1 MPVWAFRDLA
11 EADGVV
17 VVNRVKPHTDF
28 HGEVESGL
36 VKMLVI
42 GAGKHAG
49 ALSAHHLTV
58 RHGFPAVLADHGERL
73 LAGLPVLCGIA
84 VVEDQRDRT
93 AMIEVMRPDEFFTRE
108 PALLGR
114 ARELLPRLPFARLD
128 VLVIDRLG
136 KDVSG
141 AGMDTNVTG
150 RASFW
155 GGGERPTEPRI
166 TRIFVRGLTPATHGN
181 ACGIGMAD
189 FTTARCAAEIDRAA
203 TNVNCITSNSP
214 EDARPA
220 DRLRHEPGEA
230 IAAAIQTSGVP
241 NPAEVRLVWVRDT
254 AHLEQIVVSEALL
267 EEVRAGA
274 TLRPAGPLFPLPY
287 DENGDLRSPFSE
299 RAPAPPGIPGARR
312 RVAPGSLAPDGAS
325 KPASWHPAAPP
336 CAGGPDRRA
345 CPATRARCAFGGS
358 APPRALAP
366 SRLTQVVEGT
376 HAGVVRHVA
385 QHLLDSQQLVVLGD
399 AICAPG
405 APLLIWPALVA
416 TAMSAMV
423 VSSVSPLRWLQ
434 RRCSRQPS
442 PSRSRQMSRVS
453 VPIWLRLDADAV
465 GDALL
470 DAFSSRSTLVTN
482 TSSPTIWTWHAE
494 FVGQ

>member
-1 MPVWAFRDLA
+1 MRHEGPLLQLVDQLYPPGASVDVPGEVARGLRHVGLHTLVTRGARVGITAGSRGIADLPAVLRAAVAAVREAGGDPFVAPCMGSHGGATAEGQRAVLRDLGVTAESVGAEVVSSMDVVSVGESAFGVPVWTSRDLA
-11 EADGVV
+11 EADGVI

-93 AMIEVMRPDEFFTRE
+93 ALIEVLRPDEFFTRE
-108 PALLGR
+108 PALLER
-114 ARELLPRLPFARLD
+114 ARELLPRLPFAQLD

-141 AGMDTNVTG
+141 TGMDTNVTG

-203 TNVNCITSNSP
+203 TDVNCITSNSP
-214 EDARPA
+214 EDARIPIA
-220 DRLRHEPGEA
+220 CATDREA
-230 IAAAIQTSGVP
+230 IAAAIQTSGVRD
-241 NPAEVRLVWVRDT
+241 PAEVRLAWVRDT
-254 AHLEQIVVSEALL
+254 AHLERIAVSEALL
-267 EEVRAGA
+267 DEVRAGE

-287 DENGDLRSPFSE
+287 DENGDLRSPFS
-299 RAPAPPGIPGARR
+299 
-312 RVAPGSLAPDGAS
+312 
-325 KPASWHPAAPP
+325 
-336 CAGGPDRRA
+336 
-345 CPATRARCAFGGS
+345 
-358 APPRALAP
+358 
-366 SRLTQVVEGT
+366 
-376 HAGVVRHVA
+376 
-385 QHLLDSQQLVVLGD
+385 
-399 AICAPG
+399 
-405 APLLIWPALVA
+405 
-416 TAMSAMV
+416 
-423 VSSVSPLRWLQ
+423 
-434 RRCSRQPS
+434 
-442 PSRSRQMSRVS
+442 
-453 VPIWLRLDADAV
+453 
-465 GDALL
+465 
-470 DAFSSRSTLVTN
+470 
-482 TSSPTIWTWHAE
+482 
-494 FVGQ
+494 